1 MIAAYKT
8 TGQGR
13 LLISGLLL
21 ALLGAIPPAEAEFGD
36 LRARFRE
43 HQDAFFEA
51 QAEGDF
57 EAMERIAREQRDM
70 LNEARRD
77 LQTQNAAQS
86 RDPAVL
92 KDLATV
98 LGMDGDYDLA
108 AETLER
114 AAQHAP
120 DDAESWLMLGE
131 MRMHLGDAAA
141 PDAAAA
147 LRQCLALEP
156 GGQTAAHAY
165 GLMTA
170 LYLEMGLIPLARET
184 LEEGQQLEEG
194 HPALEFGALALDIAE
209 GRVVEAYERLDAQ
222 DAIPRQ
228 ALELIERAVELFE
241 TSGRAT
247 PNTAEAHAAYARILF
262 RVGEPH
268 QAAAPLERAVT
279 LDPQDTGAW
288 NFLGSVY
295 LTMGRY
301 DSAQHAFAESL
312 AVDED
317 QPGVREIVEALQAG
331 EPVAPE
337 DEEAEEFVPPVH
349 DQPDEPV
356 SPFMGVDVPAQD

>member
-1 MIAAYKT
+1 MAARHKAGFLFVGLVVT
-8 TGQGR
+8 
-13 LLISGLLL
+13 LMLGLL
-21 ALLGAIPPAEAEFGD
+21 PPAGAEQSD
-36 LRARFRE
+36 LRGQFRE
-43 HQDAFFEA
+43 QREAFFEA

-57 EAMERIAREQRDM
+57 EAMDRIAREQRDM

-77 LQTQNAAQS
+77 LQAQNAAQS

-114 AAQHAP
+114 VTEYAP
-120 DDAESWLMLGE
+120 ADAESWLMLGE

-141 PDAAAA
+141 PDAAEA

-170 LYLEMGLIPLARET
+170 LYLEMGLLPLARET

-209 GRVVEAYERLDAQ
+209 GRPMEAYERLAEQ
-222 DAIPRQ
+222 DVVPGR
-228 ALELIERAVELFE
+228 ALELIERAIELFE
-241 TSGRAT
+241 ASARAV
-247 PNTAEAHAAYARILF
+247 PNTAEAHTAYARILF
-262 RVGEPH
+262 RVGQPH
-268 QAAAPLERAVT
+268 QCAAPLERAVT
-279 LDPQDTGAW
+279 LDPEDTGAW

-295 LTMGRY
+295 LTMGRF
-301 DSAQHAFAESL
+301 DGAQHAFAQSL

-317 QPGVREIVEALQAG
+317 QPEAREIVEALEAG
-331 EPVAPE
+331 EPVAPD

-349 DQPDEPV
+349 DHPDEPV
-356 SPFMGVDVPAQD
+356 SPFTGMDVPAQN